1 MSNPTIF
8 EALKWASSYL
18 QEKERDQNAGEL
30 LLLHILDWNRSTL
43 LAEQRTDLSEEQWSL
58 FQSYVEA
65 HVNSQPVQYIIGKE
79 SFYGRDFRVTSDVL
93 IPRPETEELVE
104 AVLSRTS
111 SLKDGT
117 LVDIG
122 TGSGAI
128 AVTLKMERP
137 DLHVFATD
145 LSTKALSIAKQN
157 ADSLGATI
165 EFLEGDLLQPLI
177 NKGIKVDVL
186 VSNPPYIPFTDQS
199 WMSPVVLE
207 HEPHSALFAEEEGL
221 ILYRKMIENVHHLFE
236 KELLLAFEVGVG
248 QANKIAD
255 MIYQHYPHTNVE
267 IVEDIN
273 KKERIVIAKL
283 IK

>member
-30 LLLHILDWNRSTL
+30 LLLHILGWSRSTL
-43 LAEQRTDLSEEQWSL
+43 LAEQRTELTEVQWSL
-58 FQSYVEA
+58 FQNYVEA

-79 SFYGRDFRVTSDVL
+79 TFYGRDFRVTPDVL

-104 AVLSRTS
+104 AVISRTS
-111 SLKDGT
+111 ALKDGT

-145 LSTKALSIAKQN
+145 LSTKALTIAKHN
-157 ADSLGATI
+157 AEAIGVNID
-165 EFLEGDLLQPLI
+165 FLEGDLLQPLI

-186 VSNPPYIPFTDQS
+186 VSNPPYIPFTDQF
-199 WMSPVVLE
+199 WMSPIVLE

-221 ILYRKMIENVHHLFE
+221 VLYRKMIENAHQVFE

-248 QANKIAD
+248 QARRIAE